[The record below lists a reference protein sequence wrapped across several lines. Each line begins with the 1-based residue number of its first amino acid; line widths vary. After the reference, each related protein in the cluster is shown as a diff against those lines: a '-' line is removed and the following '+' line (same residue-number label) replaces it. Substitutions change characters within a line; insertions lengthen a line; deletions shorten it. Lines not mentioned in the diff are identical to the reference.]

1 MNDLDLI
8 DRLGPM
14 AAEPTSATLAAARAR
29 LDATM
34 AGTSTATP
42 AVRAKR
48 PNRRAALLV
57 AAAAAAAGIGV
68 VPALVGS
75 DDSIALAAVDPLTF
89 PVTPTWLPKGVGA
102 PVFSYEAGS
111 QQLAEYGHGEDLI
124 RLDVL
129 QDDPDGPR
137 RVPSDADPVDVNGQ
151 AGVGFAGRQ
160 HIGSPETVA
169 AYTVVWEEADGD
181 KLRVTGLGR
190 YADRATVERVADSVT
205 EHSQPVDLFLSVAPS
220 GWQPYGYL
228 SDHHILY
235 RDPEADQGGDASD
248 LTLNVID
255 RLDLELGNTG
265 ARDVHEVTVD
275 GRAGA
280 LGRSVDM
287 HDETV
292 LWILQ
297 STAPDGTAFSLLAP
311 GRFTEA
317 QVIEVAAGVRHR

>member
-1 MNDLDLI
+1 MNDLEILDHF
-8 DRLGPM
+8 G
-14 AAEPTSATLAAARAR
+14 PTSAEPSDAALAAARAR
-29 LDATM
+29 LDAAM
-34 AGTSTATP
+34 AAPVSAARRRP
-42 AVRAKR
+42 VRR
-48 PNRRAALLV
+48 LPLLV
-57 AAAAAAAGIGV
+57 AAAAAAAVGIGV

-89 PVTPTWLPKGVGA
+89 PVTPTWLPEGVDA
-102 PVFSYEAGS
+102 PVFRYQAGS

-137 RVPSDADPVDVNGQ
+137 RIPSDADTVDVNGQ
-151 AGVGFAGRQ
+151 AGAGFADRQ

-169 AYTVVWEEADGD
+169 AYTIVWEEADGD

-190 YADRATVERVADSVT
+190 YADRATAERVADSVT
-205 EHSQPVDLFLSVAPS
+205 ERSQPVDLFLSVAPS